1 MKNNPILHTDT
12 LILGAGLSGLSTA
25 FHLEKAGK
33 TDYLLVEKND
43 FFGGLCASEHIDG
56 FTFDFSGHLL
66 HLRDPYALRLVRQ
79 LLPGNLAKL
88 KRKALVYFEDKL
100 IPFPFQAHLW
110 AVSSQVRQE
119 CLQGAAKAAQTPFK
133 KPDNFRQWCL
143 QSFGEGIYRHFMGP
157 YNRKLWQTDPADMTW
172 DWCGPFVPAPDT
184 EQIQAGAVKPN
195 PKPFGYNAH
204 FYYPKQGGI
213 GALANALAAQV
224 PNTWLNA
231 QVQRIDLRKK
241 EALINGKIVRFQH
254 LINTLPLK
262 AFIQMCAHA
271 PESVRQSALLLKHTS
286 VHVLNIAI
294 NRPALDISWIY
305 FPQKDTPYYR
315 VGVQSAFAQS
325 NAPQGCSSFYVETAE
340 KITDFD
346 AAKQAILKDL
356 SQKGIIKEQD
366 KILLSYWQT
375 LPVAYAIYDKNRANA
390 THKILGWLDKNGC
403 ICVGRYG
410 LWEYSFMERSLLQGR
425 QAAQKVL

>member
-1 MKNNPILHTDT
+1 MKNKTTLHTDT
-12 LILGAGLSGLSTA
+12 LILGGGLSGLSAA

-43 FFGGLCASEHIDG
+43 FFGGLCASEQIDG
-56 FTFDFSGHLL
+56 FTFDYSGHLL

-100 IPFPFQAHLW
+100 IPFPFQANLW
-110 AVSSQVRQE
+110 AVSDSVRQE
-119 CLQGAAKAAQTPFK
+119 CLQGAYQAEKNSPK
-133 KPDNFRQWCL
+133 KPKNFQQWCL
-143 QSFGEGIYRHFMGP
+143 QGVGKGIYRHFMQP
-157 YNRKLWQTDPADMTW
+157 YNQKLWQTDPADMTW
-172 DWCGPFVPAPDT
+172 DWCGPFVPAPNIR
-184 EQIQAGAVKPN
+184 QIQDGAVKPD
-195 PKPFGYNAH
+195 PKPLGYNAH

-213 GALANALAAQV
+213 GALAQALAAQV

-241 EALINGKIVRFQH
+241 EALINGKMVRFQH

-262 AFIQMCAHA
+262 IFIEMCAHA
-271 PESVRQSALLLKHTS
+271 PKYIQDSARLLKHTS

-294 NRPALDISWIY
+294 NRPASDISWIY
-305 FPQKDTPYYR
+305 FPQPDTPYYR
-315 VGVQSAFAQS
+315 VGVQSSFAES
-325 NAPQGCSSFYVETAE
+325 NAPRGCSSFYIETAE
-340 KITDFD
+340 KITDFN
-346 AAKQAILKDL
+346 AAKKAILKDL

-375 LPVAYAIYDKNRANA
+375 LPVAYAIYDSNRASA
-390 THKILGWLDKNGC
+390 THKILGWLSKKGC
-403 ICVGRYG
+403 ICIGRYG

-425 QAAQKVL
+425 QAAEKVL